1 MANEILWGGTSDAAG
16 NDDQGLALA
25 APSGYL
31 AHAMML
37 DPRRRVVGYR
47 MAWHEPR
54 TGGSSQAERL
64 NALADCLAEY
74 LNPPRKGWRLGRG
87 SLFFDVAADPSLL
100 AGLQALPQDNVVL
113 CVGPQ
118 DVTPDALPALQFMRE
133 HGFGLML
140 CGAQALPPAGALRDL
155 LTHFD
160 VGAGDPELLERL
172 ALEQEEGG
180 APLRL
185 IVTEPAAPQP
195 RQAPAGADA
204 DLQPESMLIV
214 RLMQMLQ
221 RNEDVRQIE
230 AALKHDAVLTY
241 RLLRYINSP
250 AVGPGVEIQSLRHAV
265 TMLGYSHLFRWLA
278 LLLATS
284 NAASSAP
291 FMTRKAITRGRAVE
305 LMGKGMLAPHDADN
319 LFVVGMFSLID
330 QLLGV
335 PMEQVLGKVQLA
347 ESVQQAI
354 LHRGGVYG
362 PFLAL
367 AESCERDAA
376 EAARLSEDLFMSP
389 GQVNAAQ
396 LSALVWSQDVGAAE
410 APY

>member
-1 MANEILWGGTSDAAG
+1 MAIETLFDAQAGASSQLGGLLMG
-16 NDDQGLALA
+16 
-25 APSGYL
+25 PSGYL
-31 AHAMML
+31 THSMML
-37 DPRRRVVGYR
+37 DSRRRVVGYR
-47 MAWHEPR
+47 MAWHEAKGAPKA
-54 TGGSSQAERL
+54 GPAKRL
-64 NALADCLAEY
+64 ESLALCLAEY
-74 LNPPRKGWRLGRG
+74 LNPSRKGWRLGRT
-87 SLFFDVAADPSLL
+87 SLFFDVSSDLSLL
-100 AGLQALPQDNVVL
+100 ASLQPLPQENVVL
-113 CVGPQ
+113 CIGPE
-118 DVTPDALPALQFMRE
+118 DATPDALPALQFMRE
-133 HGFGLML
+133 NGFGLML
-140 CGAQALPPAGALRDL
+140 CRSPELPQPGPLRDL

-160 VGAGDPELLERL
+160 VGAGDPDLLEQL
-172 ALEQEEGG
+172 ARELEEG
-180 APLRL
+180 ALPLRP
-185 IVTEPAAPQP
+185 IITMPSVEQ
-195 RQAPAGADA
+195 REQAQAEGEA

-214 RLMQMLQ
+214 RIMQMLQ

-230 AALKHDAVLTY
+230 TALKHDAVLTY

-250 AVGPGVEIQSLRHAV
+250 AIGPGVEIQSLRHAV

-291 FMTRKAITRGRAVE
+291 FMTRKAIMRGRAVE
-305 LMGKGMLAPHDADN
+305 LMGKGMLAPQDADN

-354 LHRGGVYG
+354 LRRGGVYG

-367 AESCERDAA
+367 AESCERNAV

-389 GQVNAAQ
+389 GQVNSAL

>member
-1 MANEILWGGTSDAAG
+1 MAI
-16 NDDQGLALA
+16 NDLADVFA
-25 APSGYL
+25 APTGYL
-31 AHAMML
+31 THALML

-47 MAWHEPR
+47 MSWHQPGANR
-54 TGGSSQAERL
+54 SAGPAEQL
-64 NALADCLAEY
+64 KALADCLAEQ
-74 LNPPRKGWRLGRG
+74 LNPARKGWRLGRT
-87 SLFFDVAADPSLL
+87 SLFFDVTADPSLL
-100 AGLQALPQDNVVL
+100 ASLQDLPQENVVL
-113 CVGPQ
+113 CIGPE
-118 DVTPDALPALQFMRE
+118 DTTNDALPALQFMRE

-140 CGAQALPPAGALRDL
+140 CRSAEPPPPGPLREL

-160 VGAGDPELLERL
+160 VGAGDAELLERL
-172 ALEQEEGG
+172 VMEQEAGG
-180 APLRL
+180 SPLRL
-185 IVTEPAAPQP
+185 VVTKPVIEQPRPAAS
-195 RQAPAGADA
+195 ASNDA
-204 DLQPESMLIV
+204 TLQPESTLILQ
-214 RLMQMLQ
+214 LMQMLQ

-230 AALKHDAVLTY
+230 TALKHDAVLTY

-250 AVGPGVEIQSLRHAV
+250 AIGPGVEIQSLRHAV
-265 TMLGYSHLFRWLA
+265 TMLGYSPLFRWLA
-278 LLLATS
+278 LLLTTS

-305 LMGKGMLAPHDADN
+305 LMGKGMLAPADADN

-335 PMEQVLGKVQLA
+335 PMEQVLAKVQLA

-354 LHRGGVYG
+354 LTRGGVYG

-367 AESCERDAA
+367 AESCEGDASK
-376 EAARLSEDLFMSP
+376 AARLSEDLFMSP

-396 LSALVWSQDVGAAE
+396 LAALVWSQDVGAAE